1 MTQSRPR
8 TNVLFVCTGNAARS
22 VMGAAVLRAAAAEPH
37 GPDVVVTSAGTHSI
51 PGLPMSVRT
60 KGALD
65 AVGVE
70 DLAHRSSQLDA
81 EIGAPAELVLVF
93 EPMHIIWIR
102 RNLPA
107 LAGRT
112 GSLPRIARDLPA
124 GPIATLPQRLEA
136 LELATTEFEPW
147 EEVVDPAG
155 GDLADFVEAAERIAD
170 LLGVLVPKLDLR
182 SESESA

>member
-1 MTQSRPR
+1 MTADQS

-22 VMGAAVLRAAAAEPH
+22 VMGAALLRAAADQPG
-37 GPDVVVTSAGTHSI
+37 GPNVVVTSAGTHSI
-51 PGLPMSVRT
+51 PDLPMSVRT

-102 RNLPA
+102 RNLPE
-107 LAGRT
+107 LASRT
-112 GSLPRIARDLPA
+112 GSLPRISRDLAA
-124 GPIATLPQRLEA
+124 GPLATLPDRLEA
-136 LELATTEFEPW
+136 LNLATVDFEPW

-155 GDLADFVEAAERIAD
+155 GDLPDFVEAAERIAE
-170 LLGVLVPKLDLR
+170 LVRELTPKLDLG
-182 SESESA
+182 AQPDTA